1 MVYDGLAEG
10 NHTIEGP
17 KFYKREGY
25 YYILAPAG
33 GVEQGW
39 QLALRSKHIYGPYE
53 SKVVFNKDGIHQ
65 GGWVVHQFLCF
76 QERGAYG
83 RILHLL
89 DVNWKDGWP
98 MMKQR
103 PHTPSPQLSTV
114 NCQLTIP
121 IYSQHY
127 T

>member
-1 MVYDGLAEG
+1 MKQVLCIIITLLTTALAQAQILFSDYSDPDVCEG
-10 NHTIEGP
+10 TEGD
-17 KFYKREGY
+17 YWMT
-25 YYILAPAG
+25 A
-33 GVEQGW
+33 
-39 QLALRSKHIYGPYE
+39 SM
-53 SKVVFNKDGIHQ
+53 FNKDGIHQ
-65 GGWVVHQFLCF
+65 GGWVAHQFLCF

-103 PHTPSPQLSTV
+103 PHTPSPQLSTP